1 LGVAF
6 EASQDSHSAR
16 QWWERAAGQKGDFQ
30 EMSVRSHSE
39 LTYYSAL
46 ALARLGRS
54 KQAEELLRLML
65 VYAEGLMRQ
74 EAKIDYFATSL
85 PAMLL
90 FEDDL
95 QKRNRATATFLEAQA
110 WLGLG
115 DSERAQQLLKRLLD
129 LDPSHALGA
138 DLLQQL
144 EEHSAA
150 LSMRS

>member
-1 LGVAF
+1 M
-6 EASQDSHSAR
+6 R
-16 QWWERAAGQKGDFQ
+16 
-30 EMSVRSHSE
+30 VRPFSE

-46 ALARLGRS
+46 ALGRLGRS
-54 KQAEELLRLML
+54 KQAEELLRSML

-74 EAKIDYFATSL
+74 EAEIDYFATSL
-85 PAMLL
+85 PALLL

-95 QKRNRATATFLEAQA
+95 QKRNCATASFLEAQA

-115 DSERAQQLLKRLLD
+115 DAGKVQRFLKRLLD

-144 EEHSAA
+144 EEHSVA
-150 LSMRS
+150 LSMRT

>member
-1 LGVAF
+1 
-6 EASQDSHSAR
+6 
-16 QWWERAAGQKGDFQ
+16 
-30 EMSVRSHSE
+30 VRPFSE

-46 ALARLGRS
+46 ALGRLGRS
-54 KQAEELLRLML
+54 KQAEELLSLML
-65 VYAEGLMRQ
+65 EYAEGLMRQ

-95 QKRNRATATFLEAQA
+95 QKRNRAAATFLEAQA

-115 DSERAQQLLKRLLD
+115 NAGKAQLLLKRLLD
-129 LDPSHALGA
+129 LDPNHVLGA

-144 EEHSAA
+144 EEHSAT
-150 LSMRS
+150 LSMGS